1 MTNCFKCG
9 KILPVN
15 LRPGEYVMCK
25 ECEDKWRRTEEAVNK
40 GIVEVMRKNVMDLKP
55 FGWVFL
61 PKAKDALTIMVDRKE
76 IVLCRDCVYWQ
87 DNNGGY
93 PHPECRWGHEETPD
107 PDDYCSYG
115 VRKDGDV

>member
-9 KILPVN
+9 KILPGN

-25 ECEDKWRRTEEAVNK
+25 ECDEKWHKTEEAVNK
-40 GIVEVMRKNVMDLKP
+40 DIVEVMRKNVMDLKP

-61 PKAKDALTIMVDRKE
+61 PKAKDALTIKVDRKE
-76 IVLCRDCVYWQ
+76 IVLCR
-87 DNNGGY
+87 
-93 PHPECRWGHEETPD
+93 ECEEYKEWDGSKICMRLGSYYGNMKPN
-107 PDDYCSYG
+107 DYCSYG